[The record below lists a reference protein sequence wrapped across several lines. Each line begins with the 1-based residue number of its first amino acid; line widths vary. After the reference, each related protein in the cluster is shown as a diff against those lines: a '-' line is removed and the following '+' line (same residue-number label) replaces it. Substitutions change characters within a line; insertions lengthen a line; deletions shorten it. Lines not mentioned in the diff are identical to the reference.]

1 MGAPGPLADADH
13 AVPGLH
19 PGCGHIRQARPRMLI
34 SLGDAMLPVCM
45 ERSCPDRSAR
55 FAIRKTSQACA
66 LQGFDRH
73 GAGGA
78 QVVRGVPAAHAWR
91 GERHPIA
98 GAQRLHAGPHGRAA
112 GRATDGALTA
122 RVCESHSTFLQGV
135 HLSLRTAWRACLHF
149 AMQCPAR
156 CQAVAALRLSAL
168 GKLQQAGSCCHQCWW
183 PQGCIFAGLGARL
196 SCQNA
201 LLCLLVT
208 NLESGSIRLCTGK
221 SSPNCCCQVCP
232 TLLCEW
238 FHGQPTGVYTSVTAS
253 CQ

>member
-122 RVCESHSTFLQGV
+122 RVCEKPQHFSPGCTPQPSHCMEGMSAFCDAVPCSLPSSCSPTAFCPREAAAGGVVLPPVLVASGV
-135 HLSLRTAWRACLHF
+135 HICRTWCATVMPERVAVPVSHQLRKRKHQTVHRQVVTKLLLPGVSNTAL
-149 AMQCPAR
+149 
-156 CQAVAALRLSAL
+156 
-168 GKLQQAGSCCHQCWW
+168 
-183 PQGCIFAGLGARL
+183 
-196 SCQNA
+196 
-201 LLCLLVT
+201 
-208 NLESGSIRLCTGK
+208 
-221 SSPNCCCQVCP
+221 
-232 TLLCEW
+232 
-238 FHGQPTGVYTSVTAS
+238 
-253 CQ
+253 